1 MNVIK
6 KLIQDYL
13 NEIEIPKLSIDQSQN
28 MKSFDENVQQSII

>member
-6 KLIQDYL
+6 KLIQDYW

-28 MKSFDENVQQSII
+28 VKSFDENAQQ

>member
-1 MNVIK
+1 MINIIK

-28 MKSFDENVQQSII
+28 VKRFDENTQQ